1 MAFTIEDGVLLK
13 YTEEDGVTEIIVT
26 DGITAIGAWAFFKCE
41 NLKRIVLPET
51 VTHIE
56 RAAFAEC
63 HALESIHMPECVTLI
78 GDSAFFNCNRLT
90 AIRIPDGIAEIGRS
104 LFYGCTALSDVNI
117 PSGVTQIGR
126 EAFRKCRNLTS
137 AVIPESVVS
146 IGDSAFYE
154 CTGLCRITLP
164 DHAME
169 IGTWA
174 FQETPWLEEHPEN
187 PVIVGG
193 NLIRYR
199 DTAETLVIPEGVTNV
214 EWDAFGYC
222 PNLRNLTIPASVT
235 SVGQWTFGGCVNL
248 RRLTFR
254 NITFHPKKL
263 GEEDPFRALEMLETK
278 DFSMKMGAE
287 MKYAAIIG
295 YFLQTGDADAG
306 SYIKKSGMKLMKF
319 LIGNGCADEVHG
331 LLEKTEIV
339 TKKNIDQCI
348 AYAIEQG
355 NPEIRMELL
364 HYKSEKLG
372 YKEPTEIF
380 KL

>member
-1 MAFTIEDGVLLK
+1 MTFEIENGVLLK
-13 YTEEDGVTEIIVT
+13 YIPEDGETAVVIPEGVTE
-26 DGITAIGAWAFFKCE
+26 
-41 NLKRIVLPET
+41 
-51 VTHIE
+51 
-56 RAAFAEC
+56 
-63 HALESIHMPECVTLI
+63 
-78 GDSAFFNCNRLT
+78 
-90 AIRIPDGIAEIGRS
+90 
-104 LFYGCTALSDVNI
+104 
-117 PSGVTQIGR
+117 IGR
-126 EAFRKCRNLTS
+126 EAFQKCENLTS
-137 AVIPESVVS
+137 VAIPESVVS

-154 CTGLCRITLP
+154 CTNLRQISLP
-164 DHAME
+164 DHALK

-174 FQETPWLEEHPEN
+174 FQKTPWLEEYPEN
-187 PVIVGG
+187 PVIIGG

-199 DTAETLVIPEGVTNV
+199 DTAETLIIPEGVTNV

-254 NITFHPKKL
+254 NLTFHPKKM
-263 GEEDPFRALEMLETK
+263 GEEDVFRALEMLETK

-287 MKYAAIIG
+287 MKYAAAVG
-295 YFLQTGDADAG
+295 YFLETGDADAG
-306 SYIKKSGMKLMKF
+306 VYLKKSGMKLMKF
-319 LIGNGCADEVHG
+319 LIENSCADAIHG

-372 YKEPTEIF
+372 YKDIADTF